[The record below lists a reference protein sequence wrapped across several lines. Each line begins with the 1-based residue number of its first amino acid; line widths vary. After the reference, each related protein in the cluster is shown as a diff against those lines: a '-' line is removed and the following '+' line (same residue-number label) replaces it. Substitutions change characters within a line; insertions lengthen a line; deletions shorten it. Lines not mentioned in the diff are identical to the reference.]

1 MSQLSKLIT
10 TKTGSLKAFA
20 RAMEAEGYPC
30 SYRTLQYWVKD
41 PSSIK
46 LKSLVQICTVLKCK
60 CDEIVKTLTPP
71 KNETKKKSPNQ

>member
-1 MSQLSKLIT
+1 MSKLSELIT

-20 RAMEAEGYPC
+20 RAMDAHGYPI

-46 LKSLVQICTVLKCK
+46 LKSLVHICTVLRCK
-60 CDEIVKTLTPP
+60 CEDVVKTLTP
-71 KNETKKKSPNQ
+71 EKK